1 MAAVREDA
9 LSTQNACRSRSG
21 PENFPFVL
29 LPFQGTALTHQPCK
43 PGIWQGMM
51 LSHWS
56 WEQMQMH
63 QLEQVRLQHSGSRQS
78 IPTLAS
84 SMVTQRK
91 CSWR

>member
-1 MAAVREDA
+1 M
-9 LSTQNACRSRSG
+9 QISRG
-21 PENFPFVL
+21 PKNSHFVL
-29 LPFQGTALTHQPCK
+29 LPFQHDGSSGTVNPQPWK
-43 PGIWQGMM
+43 PGIWQVMV

-63 QLEQVRLQHSGSRQS
+63 QLEQVRLQHSGSRQL

-84 SMVTQRK
+84 LMATRRK